1 MASFLAGLAGEGL
14 AQPVEAI
21 GNVLD
26 KLFTSDGE
34 KLDKKAVLTRLA
46 QQPQIAQV
54 ELNKIEAQHR
64 TVFVAGWRP
73 FIGWVCGV
81 GLAAY
86 FIPQYVMGA
95 FVWVKACLAVMET
108 AAITAGNIT
117 TVLPPYPV
125 EPDGLLNL
133 VLALLGL
140 GGMRTFE
147 KFAGRAK

>member
-34 KLDKKAVLTRLA
+34 KLDKQAVLARLA
-46 QQPQIAQV
+46 QQPHLAQI
-54 ELNKIEAQHR
+54 ELNKVEAQHR

-73 FIGWVCGV
+73 FVGWVCGV
-81 GLAAY
+81 ALAWH
-86 FIPQYVMGA
+86 FIL
-95 FVWVKACLAVMET
+95 FDLLNWVTLNFFPHVTQLPELT
-108 AAITAGNIT
+108 GTDTLI
-117 TVLPPYPV
+117 TVLV
-125 EPDGLLNL
+125 
-133 VLALLGL
+133 ALLGL